1 VNDQMRETAM
11 KCFEVVNEYRI
22 AEDNINNAAEE
33 RLIKA
38 CIEN

>member
-1 VNDQMRETAM
+1 MRETAM
-11 KCFEVVNEYRI
+11 KCFKVVDEYKI
-22 AEDNINNAAEE
+22 AEDNIKDAAEE

>member
-1 VNDQMRETAM
+1 MRETAM